1 MGQLDQGVHL
11 VFSVSARMKNIVSCI
26 LLALPCLLANVV
38 QAQFEWKAS
47 NDSGYFQP
55 NSTGLKLQNGFERV
69 FIQPYGENG
78 IRVRASIMRDPT
90 GSEPSALLD
99 PPVEGPGGSAG
110 LSFDTLVPF
119 HGNASLRNG
128 NILASLSE
136 GVLSFYRI
144 STSPTN
150 NSEVLT
156 LLTQEYTDD
165 KTLTARFYR
174 QDFRA
179 NSFAAEFSF
188 SSDPDEMFFGAGQQA
203 CCKDNTVNK
212 KGQVVDLL
220 NFNSQ
225 VTLPV
230 YMSNKGYLQFF
241 NMPSQGRIEFT
252 PYRTRYFADQA
263 TVVDYY
269 ITTAEPGDY
278 DALQKQYTSVTGR
291 QPTPPDFI
299 LGYQQSKLRYWNET
313 QVLDVAQM
321 FHDEQVNV
329 SLIVVDFFAW
339 KFQGDWSFD
348 PEFFP
353 DPAGMAAKVKELT
366 GAEMMVSL
374 WPSVEDLSVNYIE
387 MQQEG
392 LLATTR
398 DGTGITDSFA
408 GVYTRLI
415 DSTNPAAREF
425 LWKRL
430 NDSYFSNGIHNF
442 WIDQAD
448 GGSLGEPFV
457 NNGQDMINSLPYAR
471 TFTQYF
477 LGTQEGSGK
486 MYPWLHQQAIDE
498 GFSNLTTSYDV
509 GRATSCEFMSL
520 TRSTFAGGQRFCSYM
535 WSGDTISRFD
545 VMLQQVTA
553 GVSAG
558 ASGISSWTLD
568 IGGFSGLNI
577 STDFGKELFVKW
589 LSMGV
594 FLPYMRVHGD
604 RDCTIPPN
612 TVPSFANNCPNEPWA
627 YGEENFEIIKGYIS
641 LRYTLIPYVKRLF
654 QMLQSSG
661 KTIVRAL
668 YYDFSSDEM
677 VMNGT
682 ASNNPAIVH
691 QYMFVDKWDE
701 GPRLLISPNGVQG
714 ATSKDVY
721 LPRLTD
727 DMIRQNFTWTHWW
740 TDKSFGQ
747 GGQTINISAP
757 LDQIPV
763 FYLGSKEDILAGN
776 I

>member
-1 MGQLDQGVHL
+1 MGQGRCGSHL
-11 VFSVSARMKNIVSCI
+11 RFAMRCSVILP
-26 LLALPCLLANVV
+26 LLALAHS
-38 QAQFEWKAS
+38 AQTQFSWEIAAS
-47 NDSGYFQP
+47 VSP

-69 FIQPYGENG
+69 YVQPYGENG
-78 IRVRASIMRDPT
+78 IRVRASLLRDPT
-90 GSEPSALLD
+90 GTEPSALLD
-99 PPVEGPGGSAG
+99 PPLEGPGGGAG

-119 HGNASLRNG
+119 QGDASLQNG
-128 NILASLSE
+128 NILA
-136 GVLSFYRI
+136 RI
-144 STSPTN
+144 SGGVISFFRVSTAANGSQ
-150 NSEVLT
+150 VLD
-156 LLTQEYTDD
+156 LLTSEYTDD

-188 SSDPDEMFFGAGQQA
+188 SADPTEQFYGAGQQA
-203 CCKDNTVNK
+203 CCNDNTVNK

-225 VTLPV
+225 VTMPI

-241 NMPSQGRIEFT
+241 NMPSQGRVEFT
-252 PYRTRYFADQA
+252 PYRTRYVADQA

-269 ITTAEPGDY
+269 ITTADPGDF
-278 DALQKQYTSVTGR
+278 DTLQKQYTSVTGR

-299 LGYQQSKLRYWNET
+299 LGYQQSKLRYWNQS

-353 DPAGMAAKVKELT
+353 DPAGMAAQVKALT

-374 WPSVEDLSVNYIE
+374 WPSVEDLSVNYLPL
-387 MQQEG
+387 QQQG

-425 LWKRL
+425 LWRRL
-430 NDSYFSNGIHNF
+430 NESYFSNGIHNF

-457 NNGQDMINSLPYAR
+457 NNGQSIASLPYAR
-471 TFTQYF
+471 PFAQYF
-477 LGTQEGSGK
+477 LGTQEGYGK

-498 GFSNLTTSYDV
+498 LFSNLTSTAQTGAS
-509 GRATSCEFMSL
+509 TSCEHMSL
-520 TRSTFAGGQRFCSYM
+520 TRSTYLGGQRFCSYL
-535 WSGDTISRFD
+535 WSGDTESRFD

-553 GVSAG
+553 GVNVG

-568 IGGFSGLNI
+568 IGGFSGLDI
-577 STDFGKELFVKW
+577 DSPAGQELFVKW

-594 FLPYMRVHGD
+594 FLPYMRVHGT
-604 RDCTIPPN
+604 RNCNISSPSTPP
-612 TVPSFANNCPNEPWA
+612 VANNCPNEPWS
-627 YGEENFEIIKGYIS
+627 YGADNFVIIKGYIA
-641 LRYTLIPYVKRLF
+641 LRYQLKPYVSRLF
-654 QMLQSSG
+654 EMLQASG
-661 KTIVRAL
+661 KTIVRGL
-668 YYDFSSDEM
+668 FFDFSNDPKVVS
-677 VMNGT
+677 GT
-682 ASNNPAIVH
+682 AVNDPAIVH
-691 QYMFVDKWDE
+691 QYMF
-701 GPRLLISPNGVQG
+701 GPRLLVSPNGVEG
-714 ATSKDVY
+714 AMSKEVY
-721 LPRLTD
+721 LPLLND
-727 DMIRQNFTWTHWW
+727 DLLAQNFTWTHWW
-740 TDKSFGQ
+740 SDTNFGN
-747 GGQTINISAP
+747 GGTTVNVSAP

-763 FYLGSKEDILAGN
+763 FYLGSKDDIFSGN
-776 I
+776 V

>member
-1 MGQLDQGVHL
+1 MR
-11 VFSVSARMKNIVSCI
+11 SVVSCA
-26 LLALPCLLANVV
+26 LLALPGLLAQSARARLEWNG
-38 QAQFEWKAS
+38 WKAS
-47 NDSGYFQP
+47 NDSNYFQP
-55 NSTGLKLQNGFERV
+55 NSTGFKLQNGFERV
-69 FIQPYGENG
+69 FIQPYGEHG
-78 IRVRASIMRDPT
+78 IRVRAGIMRDPT
-90 GSEPSALLD
+90 GSEPSVFLD
-99 PPVEGPGGSAG
+99 PPLEGPGGNAG

-119 HGNASLRNG
+119 RGNSSLRNG
-128 NILASLSE
+128 NILASISN
-136 GVLSFYRI
+136 GILSFYRI
-144 STSPTN
+144 STSSN
-150 NSEVLT
+150 GSERLDFLT
-156 LLTQEYTDD
+156 GEYTDT

-179 NSFAAEFSF
+179 NSFAAEYSF

-225 VTLPV
+225 VTLPI
-230 YMSNKGYLQFF
+230 YMSSKGYLQFF

-278 DALQKQYTSVTGR
+278 DALQKQYTAVTGR
-291 QPTPPDFI
+291 QPMPPDFI

-313 QVLDVAQM
+313 QVLDVAQR

-348 PEFFP
+348 PTFFP
-353 DPAGMAAKVKELT
+353 DPKRMAEKVKALT

-387 MQQEG
+387 MQKRG

-398 DGTGITDSFA
+398 DGTGISDSFA

-415 DSTNPAAREF
+415 DSTNPEARQF

-430 NDSYFSNGIHNF
+430 NDSYFSIGIHNF

-457 NNGQDMINSLPYAR
+457 NNGQDLINSLPYAR
-471 TFTQYF
+471 TFSQYF

-498 GFSNLTTSYDV
+498 GFSNLTDYSLTSSPSTFAS
-509 GRATSCEFMSL
+509 RQCRFMSL
-520 TRSTFAGGQRFCSYM
+520 TRSTFLGGQRFCSYL
-535 WSGDTISRFD
+535 WSGDTSSRFD
-545 VMLQQVTA
+545 VLLQQVTA

-568 IGGFSGLNI
+568 IGGFTGLNI
-577 STDFGKELFVKW
+577 TTDFGRELFVKW

-604 RDCTIPPN
+604 RDCDILPN
-612 TVPSFANNCPNEPWA
+612 TVPPIGNNCPNEPWS
-627 YGEENFEIIKGYIS
+627 YGEDNFEIIKQYIA
-641 LRYTLIPYVKRLF
+641 LRYSLVPYVKRLF
-654 QMLQSSG
+654 QMLQESG

-668 YYDFSSDEM
+668 YYDFSSDETII
-677 VMNGT
+677 NGT
-682 ASNNPAIVH
+682 ARNDPAIVH
-691 QYMFVDKWDE
+691 QYMF
-701 GPRLLISPNGVQG
+701 GPRLLVSPNGIQG
-714 ATSKDVY
+714 ATSKMVY
-721 LPRLTD
+721 LPQLTD
-727 DMIRQNFTWTHWW
+727 EMLRQNFTWTHWW
-740 TDKSFGQ
+740 SSKSFGA

-757 LDQIPV
+757 LNQIPV
-763 FYLGSKEDILAGN
+763 FYLGSKEDILTGN